1 MRNRNN
7 CSSLPSCLRNNLTNP
22 AYFKSILRAY
32 VFVML
37 LIFIHINGAFS
48 QNKRV
53 VAIGSST
60 AAGTGASSVD
70 SCWVSLLNNYYKCR
84 LGIADSVYNLGIPGA
99 DNYRGMPTNYAPPAT
114 RPLPDPDHNV
124 SKAGFLLKDIPVA
137 NNGAVIVN
145 YPTNRYNIYS
155 IDEIMSSLQLIYDSA
170 IINGNRCFIAT
181 TQPRT
186 DGAFNT
192 SEVKRKLADIK
203 DSIINR
209 FGTAHTINFWD
220 GMYDPADSSILD
232 KYSFGD
238 LIHFNNA
245 GHRELFERVVAK
257 NIFNLPVWYS
267 KSTGTLNNLSTWGS
281 NTNGSGNNPTSFT
294 ADYQVFNIVNNPSPT
309 ITANWTISGNNSRLI
324 IGDGITPINFI
335 TPAAFKVTLSNP
347 PINSCY

>member
-1 MRNRNN
+1 MQNRDN
-7 CSSLPSCLRNNLTNP
+7 CYKLPYYLRHSSTRA
-22 AYFKSILRAY
+22 AYLQSIQRVALCS
-32 VFVML
+32 FL
-37 LIFIHINGAFS
+37 LIFIHINRSFS

-60 AAGTGASSVD
+60 AAGTGASSID

-84 LGIADSVYNLGIPGA
+84 LGIADSVYNLGVPGA
-99 DNYRGMPTNYAPPAT
+99 DNYRGMPTGYVPPPT
-114 RPLPDPDHNV
+114 RPLPDPDHNI
-124 SKAGFLLKDIPVA
+124 SKAGFLLKDLAVA
-137 NNGAVIVN
+137 TDGVVIVN
-145 YPTNRYNIYS
+145 YPTNRYNTYS

-170 IINGNRCFIAT
+170 ISDGNRCFITT

-186 DGAFNT
+186 DGTFNT
-192 SEVKRKLADIK
+192 AELKRKLADIK

-209 FGTAHTINFWD
+209 FGTAHTLNFWD
-220 GMYDPADSSILD
+220 GMFDPADTSILD

-267 KSTGTLNNLSTWGS
+267 KSTGSLNNLSTWGS
-281 NTNGSGNNPTSFT
+281 NIDGSGNSPTSFT
-294 ADYQVFNIVNNPSPT
+294 ADYQVFTIVNNPSPT
-309 ITANWTISGNNSRLI
+309 ITANWTISGNNTRLI
-324 IGDGITPINFI
+324 IGDGITPVKFI
-335 TPAAFKVTLSNP
+335 IPAAFKVTISNP

>member
-1 MRNRNN
+1 MWNRSN
-7 CSSLPSCLRNNLTNP
+7 CYWLSYFLRYNSTKA
-22 AYFKSILRAY
+22 AYLKPIQRVVWFA
-32 VFVML
+32 FL
-37 LIFIHINGAFS
+37 LIFINTNLSFS
-48 QNKRV
+48 QIKRV
-53 VAIGSST
+53 VVIGSST

-70 SCWVSLLNNYYKCR
+70 SGWVGLLNIYYKCR
-84 LGIADSVYNLGIPGA
+84 LSIADSVYNLGIPGA
-99 DNYRGMPTNYAPPAT
+99 DNYRGMPTMYVPPAT
-114 RPLPDPDHNV
+114 RPLPDHDHNV

-137 NNGAVIVN
+137 NDGVVIVN

-170 IINGNRCFIAT
+170 IIGGNRCFIAT
-181 TQPRT
+181 TQPRN

-209 FGTAHTINFWD
+209 FGIDNTINFWD
-220 GMYDPADSSILD
+220 GMYDPADTTILD

-267 KSTGTLNNLSTWGS
+267 KSTGSLNNLTTWGS
-281 NTNGSGNNPTSFT
+281 NTDGSGNNPISFT
-294 ADYQVFNIVNNPSPT
+294 ADYQIFNIVNNPSPT

-335 TPAAFKVTLSNP
+335 IPAAFKVTLSNP